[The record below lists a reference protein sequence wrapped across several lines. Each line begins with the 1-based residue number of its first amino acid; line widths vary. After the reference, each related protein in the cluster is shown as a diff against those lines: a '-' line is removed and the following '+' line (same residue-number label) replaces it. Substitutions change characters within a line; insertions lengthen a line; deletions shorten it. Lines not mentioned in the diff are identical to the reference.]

1 MIKYLSSRKTK
12 ATDIKRK
19 NKNMDSFKL
28 ITWNVNSIRIRLS
41 PLNLLCQLVSPDIVC
56 LQEVKAKEEDFP
68 FEEVKKL
75 GFEHIALYGQAGY
88 NGVAILSK
96 VPLNNIAQRN
106 WVGKKD
112 ARHIKATVFDDIE
125 INNLYVPAG
134 GDIPDPI
141 ENLAF
146 AHKLCF
152 MDDIAEYFEQNK
164 PELKNKKTIL
174 CGDFNVAPS
183 ENDVWNHKQLL
194 KIVSHTP
201 IEVERLTRLFKS
213 LDFVDAVRKF
223 YPEPQ
228 KIYSWWSYRN
238 PNWQSNDKGR
248 RLDHIWV
255 TQNLQNRILNTQVIK
270 ELRLCGRPSD
280 HVPVLTK
287 IKL

>member
-1 MIKYLSSRKTK
+1 MT
-12 ATDIKRK
+12 T
-19 NKNMDSFKL
+19 FKL
-28 ITWNVNSIRIRLS
+28 VTWNINSIRIRLDA
-41 PLNLLCQLVSPDIVC
+41 LELLSSLTSPDIIC
-56 LQEVKAKEEDFP
+56 LQEVKAKSEDFP
-68 FEEVKKL
+68 FDAIKNM

-88 NGVAILSK
+88 NGVAILSRY
-96 VPLNNIAQRN
+96 PLTAVEQKN
-106 WVGKKD
+106 WVGKQD
-112 ARHIKATVFDDIE
+112 ARYISARIFEDIE
-125 INNLYVPAG
+125 INNIYIPAG

-141 ENLAF
+141 ANLSF

-152 MDDIAEYFEQNK
+152 IDDIAEYFEQNI
-164 PELKNKKTIL
+164 EAYHNKKMLL

-201 IEVERLTRLFKS
+201 VEVERITRLLNS
-213 LDFVDAVRKF
+213 LNFVDAVRKI

-238 PNWQSNDKGR
+238 PNWQTNNKGR

-255 TQNLQNRILNTQVIK
+255 TPEMKDNIVDVQLIK
-270 ELRLCGRPSD
+270 EMRLSSRPSD
-280 HVPVLTK
+280 HIPVIAE